1 LSSVANISIVLNVK
15 KNYFLDYYRII
26 TDFITKKLPRETL
39 ATTILYIYIYIY
51 IIYSNKEIRKT
62 PTFLI
67 LRKNTVVMFTFC
79 EFITLLIII

>member
-1 LSSVANISIVLNVK
+1 MSRKITFWIITELLPTLLL
-15 KNYFLDYYRII
+15 KNYHGKPLLLLY
-26 TDFITKKLPRETL
+26 
-39 ATTILYIYIYIY
+39 YIYIYIY